1 MNFFNKIHESLQEG
15 IPLKLVVAKNKEKI
29 VVSVIPDSDD
39 PDLVPATI
47 SGLPDEVDSA
57 FFAALG
63 GSISSGNIHVNQKMV
78 KTTTKK
84 KEENPEKEESGD
96 MTALKE
102 FMSSDHI
109 KFKNKTPEKEVSK
122 KTGILYDVKSEK
134 ATEKPPEREPEDPD
148 DIKVKPVTSGLKAP
162 RAMTD
167 KQPDTAKGETP
178 WEEDQKD
185 QEDQKEDQEEDQ
197 KDQKEEKQQ
206 EDVKTESSEE
216 TTFDDDDDWS

>member
-84 KEENPEKEESGD
+84 KEENPEKKESGD
-96 MTALKE
+96 M
-102 FMSSDHI
+102 
-109 KFKNKTPEKEVSK
+109 FKNKTPEKEVSK
-122 KTGILYDVKSEK
+122 DVKSEK

-216 TTFDDDDDWS
+216 ITFDDDDDWS